1 MSPPMF
7 ALPNGYTI
15 QEYRIEA
22 MIGAGGFGL
31 TYLAH
36 DANLNT
42 KVAIKEYLP
51 ADFALRSEDQ
61 TAQPKSSAAQP
72 TFEWGLKRFLDES
85 RTLASFRHP
94 NIVRVMRFFQAN
106 QTAYMVMEFIA
117 GKALNDWV
125 RTHGTLN
132 EAGLVSIAL
141 PLLDGLEVIHKSGY
155 LHRDIKPP
163 NIFIRDD
170 GSPVLIDFGSARMN
184 VDPNKDLTSIV
195 SPGFAPLEQYHAN
208 GKQGPWT
215 DIYSFGG
222 VLYWL
227 VTGKKPVEAVG
238 RIREDSQP
246 PAAEI
251 GDAKMYGAEFLKAI
265 DWALKPN
272 EQDRPQTV
280 SAFRNALARGR
291 SADSLSGASVIAAP
305 HAVPVN
311 AVSNVV
317 FDPARLK
324 RVEQYLAEHLGPIAA
339 VLVRNTSRKA
349 ATVSALLDLLSVEL
363 PEGEARIVFMR
374 KFSGENSVQPV
385 SQSRPASAPVSGQP
399 ASEPIG
405 ATALQRFGAEILQ
418 KAESALAQHI
428 GGIAKI
434 VVKRA
439 AQKARDER
447 ELYLLLGDEIA
458 DKEERKTFVR
468 KVLSGA
474 VKP

>member
-1 MSPPMF
+1 MPPTMH
-7 ALPNGYTI
+7 ALPNGYSLH
-15 QEYRIEA
+15 EYRIEA

-36 DANLNT
+36 DSNLNT

-51 ADFALRSEDQ
+51 ADFAARSDDQ
-61 TAQPKSSAAQP
+61 TVQPKSSAAQP

-85 RTLASFRHP
+85 RTLASFSHP

-125 RTHGTLN
+125 KAHGTMN
-132 EAGLVSIAL
+132 EAGLVSIAV

-163 NIFIRDD
+163 NIFIRED

-184 VDPNKDLTSIV
+184 IDPNQEMTSIV

-222 VLYWL
+222 VFYWL
-227 VTGKKPVEAVG
+227 VTGRKPVEAVG
-238 RIREDSQP
+238 RIREDTQP
-246 PAAEI
+246 TAASL
-251 GDAKMYGAEFLKAI
+251 GDAKLYSREFLAAI

-272 EQDRPQTV
+272 EAERPQTV
-280 SAFRNALARGR
+280 AAFREALSRGRGGQSATVARGAPAVA
-291 SADSLSGASVIAAP
+291 ADMPVAFDQVWLKRIEQEIAA
-305 HAVPVN
+305 HA
-311 AVSNVV
+311 
-317 FDPARLK
+317 
-324 RVEQYLAEHLGPIAA
+324 GPIAG
-339 VLVRNTSRKA
+339 VVVRNAVKKA
-349 ATVSALLDLLSVEL
+349 GSVPALLEALAVEL
-363 PEGEARIVFMR
+363 PEGEARIMFMR
-374 KFSGENSVQPV
+374 RFSSDV
-385 SQSRPASAPVSGQP
+385 SATPSTQSRLVSAGASQP
-399 ASEPIG
+399 GTEPLS
-405 ATALQRFGAEILQ
+405 ATAMQRFSPEVLQ
-418 KAESALAQHI
+418 KAEAALAQHI
-428 GGIAKI
+428 GGIARV

-439 AQKARDER
+439 AQKARDEK

-458 DKEERKTFVR
+458 DKEERKVFVR
-468 KVLSGA
+468 KVLA
-474 VKP
+474 PPAKP

>member
-1 MSPPMF
+1 MPPPMS
-7 ALPNGYTI
+7 ALPNGYALH
-15 QEYRIEA
+15 EYRIEA

-36 DANLNT
+36 DGNLNT

-51 ADFALRSEDQ
+51 ADFASRSEDQ
-61 TAQPKSSAAQP
+61 TVQPKSSAVQP

-125 RTHGTLN
+125 KAHGTLN

-184 VDPNKDLTSIV
+184 VDPNKELTSIV

-215 DIYSFGG
+215 DIYSFAG

-238 RIREDSQP
+238 RVREDTQ
-246 PAAEI
+246 PAAAAI
-251 GDAKMYGAEFLKAI
+251 ADRKQYGAEFLTAI

-272 EQDRPQTV
+272 EMDRPQTV
-280 SAFRNALARGR
+280 GAFREALARGR
-291 SADSLSGASVIAAP
+291 AATPLVTALTGMQAAAP
-305 HAVPVN
+305 
-311 AVSNVV
+311 VSMPSSSL
-317 FDPARLK
+317 FDPAWLK
-324 RVEQYLAEHLGPIAA
+324 RVEQDIAGHLGPIAG
-339 VLVRNTSRKA
+339 VMVRNASRKS
-349 ATVSALLDLLSVEL
+349 ATTAALLEALAAEL
-363 PEGEARIVFMR
+363 PEGAPRTAFVR
-374 KFSGENSVQPV
+374 KFSGDQAPPLSMQLQPV
-385 SQSRPASAPVSGQP
+385 SAALASQPVS
-399 ASEPIG
+399 EPLG
-405 ATALQRFGAEILQ
+405 ATAMQRFGPDVLRQ
-418 KAESALAQHI
+418 AESALAQHI
-428 GGIAKI
+428 GAVARV

-458 DKEERKTFVR
+458 DKDERKAFVR
-468 KVLSGA
+468 KVLSLSG
-474 VKP
+474 KP

>member
-1 MSPPMF
+1 MPAPMF
-7 ALPNGYTI
+7 ALPNGYTLH
-15 QEYRIEA
+15 EYRIEA

-36 DANLNT
+36 DGNLNT

-51 ADFALRSEDQ
+51 ADFASRSDDQ
-61 TAQPKSSAAQP
+61 TVQPKSSAAQS

-85 RTLASFRHP
+85 RTLASFSHP

-125 RTHGTLN
+125 KAHGTLN

-184 VDPNKDLTSIV
+184 VDPNKDLTAIV

-215 DIYSFGG
+215 DLYSFGG

-238 RIREDSQP
+238 RIREDTQ
-246 PAAEI
+246 PAAAVI
-251 GDAKMYGAEFLKAI
+251 GDTKLYSAEFLTAI

-272 EQDRPQTV
+272 ENERPQAV
-280 SAFRNALARGR
+280 AAFRSALARGR
-291 SADSLSGASVIAAP
+291 TAQSIAVASAVALQDAASVSMPSSVLFDAAW
-305 HAVPVN
+305 
-311 AVSNVV
+311 
-317 FDPARLK
+317 LK
-324 RVEQYLAEHLGPIAA
+324 RVEQDLAGHLGPIAA
-339 VLVRNTSRKA
+339 IMVRNTARKS
-349 ATVSALLDLLSVEL
+349 ATVANLLEKLVTEL

-374 KFSGENSVQPV
+374 KFSGENSASPPAQ
-385 SQSRPASAPVSGQP
+385 SQLVSGAAASQL
-399 ASEPIG
+399 ASEPLG
-405 ATALQRFGAEILQ
+405 ATAMQRFGPAVLRLAET
-418 KAESALAQHI
+418 ALAQHI

-458 DKEERKTFVR
+458 DKEERKAFVR
-468 KVLSGA
+468 KVLTAPKS
-474 VKP
+474 